1 MAISFDDIE
10 NAFLFVSMDQ
20 QGMHNAYLNKE
31 TGQIFY
37 TSEMGD
43 SDELPEDFDDP
54 EKYIAIPHKNDL
66 ELGKA
71 LVVEFASKYLP
82 KEMDKVYSIFR
93 SKGAYSR
100 YKDFVQRKGLLD
112 EWYKYENER
121 QKAALKEWC
130 MENNIE
136 IKDWHPVRVELKSPP
151 GFQPGNSAQLGPFD
165 R

>member
-10 NAFLFVSMDQ
+10 NAFFFVSMDQ
-20 QGMHNAYLNKE
+20 QSMHNAYLCKE

-37 TSEMGD
+37 TSEIGD
-43 SDELPEDFDDP
+43 SDVLPEDIDDP
-54 EKYIAIPHKNDL
+54 DKYITIPHKNDL

-71 LVVEFASKYLP
+71 LVIEFTSKYFPEEL
-82 KEMDKVYSIFR
+82 DRVYSMFR

-100 YKDFVQRKGLLD
+100 YKDLLERKGFLD

-130 MENNIE
+130 MENNIK
-136 IKDWHPVRVELKSPP
+136 IKD
-151 GFQPGNSAQLGPFD
+151 
-165 R
+165 